1 MTEAKKID
9 RHVRV
14 IAKRD
19 GFRRAG
25 MAHSGDVTHP
35 AGTFTRAQIDA
46 MKADPNLIVH
56 LDGDGPAPAALDAD
70 AAALPKQVED
80 LTAENAALKKRVA
93 DLEEQRADKTGS
105 SPDAGGGGGN
115 AKAAGA
121 PSGRKGGGK

>member
-1 MTEAKKID
+1 MSDKTITIVAKK
-9 RHVRV
+9 
-14 IAKRD
+14 D
-19 GFRRAG
+19 GWRRCGTA
-25 MAHSGDVTHP
+25 HP
-35 AGTFTRAQIDA
+35 ATPTQHAADAFTKEEWDRI
-46 MKADPNLIVH
+46 KADPMLIVY
-56 LDGDGPAPAALDAD
+56 GEGQAPAAPAAD
-70 AAALPKQVED
+70 VTALRKQVED